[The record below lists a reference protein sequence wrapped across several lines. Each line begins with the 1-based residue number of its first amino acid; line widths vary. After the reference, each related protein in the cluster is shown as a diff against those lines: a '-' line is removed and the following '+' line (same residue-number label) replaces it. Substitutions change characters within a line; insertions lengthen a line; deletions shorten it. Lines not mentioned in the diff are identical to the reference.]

1 MDYKVDRE
9 VRLEKAVGLHQKW
22 VIQRREAEQAKAQ
35 MVLSLYD
42 AYTSGYSMQDLADM
56 LGVSRQRVGQYL
68 EGLRD

>member
-1 MDYKVDRE
+1 MEYKVDRE
-9 VRLEKAVGLHQKW
+9 VRLEKAVSLHQKW
-22 VIQRREAEQAKAQ
+22 VVRRREAEQAKAQ